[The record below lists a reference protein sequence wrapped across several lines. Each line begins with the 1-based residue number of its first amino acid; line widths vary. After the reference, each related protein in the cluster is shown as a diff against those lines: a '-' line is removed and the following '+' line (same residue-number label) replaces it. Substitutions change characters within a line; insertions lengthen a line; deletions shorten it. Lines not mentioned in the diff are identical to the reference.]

1 VYVDPAGSVVNAG
14 FDPQSPPDER
24 WNIDMRWWMGGYALV
39 LSDVTPL
46 PFVATR
52 GYQGLWDVR
61 IDEAAYGKIT
71 ELMSVPRARRAER

>member
-1 VYVDPAGSVVNAG
+1 VSAG

-24 WNIDMRWWMGGYALV
+24 WNIDMRWWMGGFALV

-61 IDEAAYGKIT
+61 IDEAAYGKII
-71 ELMSVPRARRAER
+71 EHLSEHRRARRAERNACDARTP